1 MYLRG
6 VVGLFLVGV
15 YLLLVSLYMSQK
27 QKATILP
34 KNFYARPVNQPE
46 ERVEVYMRHRSG

>member
-15 YLLLVSLYMSQK
+15 YLLLVSLYMLQK

-34 KNFYARPVNQPE
+34 KNFYARPVIRPE
-46 ERVEVYMRHRSG
+46 DRVEVYIRHRSG